1 MKQHRTTATILSIVS
16 LGLGQIYNRQY
27 VKGLLLLLLEAASL
41 TYFVQKLNHAIWG
54 FATLGK
60 VPVHMEKINGVMT
73 KVGDHSIT
81 LMLEGLIAFI
91 VLFLFIYFYILNIR
105 DANSTGAKRDKGF
118 QSATF
123 MQSFKY
129 VMDRRFPEMFLAVP
143 LIGVLFLTVLPI
155 IFTILV
161 ALTNFSGPNNLPP
174 AHIIKWVGFGT
185 FKDLLLFKTWSFTFF
200 SILRWNIIWA
210 VVATVTT
217 YFGGIL
223 VALLINKK
231 GIRFKKIWRTI
242 FVLPFAIPQLVS
254 LLLMKNLFNGQF
266 GPINQYL
273 GYFGLG
279 KVPWLSDPFW
289 AKMTIIL
296 VNCWIGIPVSMILI
310 MGVLTAIPADLY
322 EAAEVDGASAYLK
335 FRLITMPFLLFT
347 TAPLLIMQFAGN
359 INNFNVIFLLTNG
372 NPVDGGYQFAGSTD
386 LLVTWLYKLTLDNQK
401 YNIAAVIGLIIF
413 LILASLSIWRYRT
426 TKSFK
431 EEDMI
436 Q

>member
-1 MKQHRTTATILSIVS
+1 MNRHRITATVLSIAS
-16 LGLGQIYNRQY
+16 FGLGQLYNRQY
-27 VKGLLLLLLEAASL
+27 LKGMLLLTLEAAGL
-41 TYFVQKLNHAIWG
+41 TYFINNMYHAIWG
-54 FATLGK
+54 FVTLGK
-60 VPVHMEKINGVMT
+60 VPVHMEKINGINVR
-73 KVGDHSIT
+73 VGDHSIT
-81 LMLEGLIAFI
+81 LMLEGLIAFL
-91 VLFLFIYFYILNIR
+91 VLILFIYVYILNIR
-105 DANSTGAKRDKGF
+105 DANSTGEKRDKGF
-118 QSATF
+118 QPATF
-123 MQSFKY
+123 VQSIKY
-129 VMDRRFPEMFLAVP
+129 VMDRRFPEMFLALP
-143 LIGVLFLTVLPI
+143 IIGVLFLTVLPI
-155 IFTILV
+155 VFTIFI
-161 ALTNFSGPNNLPP
+161 ALTNYSGPNNLPP
-174 AHIIKWVGFGT
+174 AHIIKWVGLGT
-185 FKDLLLFKTWSFTFF
+185 FKDLLLFKTWSATFF
-200 SILRWNIIWA
+200 GILQWNLIWA

-242 FVLPFAIPQLVS
+242 FILPFAIPQLVS
-254 LLLMKNLFNGQF
+254 LLLMRNLFNGQF

-273 GYFGLG
+273 SYFGLG

-310 MGVLTAIPADLY
+310 MGVLTSIPADLY
-322 EAAEVDGASAYLK
+322 EAAEVDGASPYRK
-335 FRLITMPFLLFT
+335 FRLITMPFVLFT

-372 NPVDGGYQFAGSTD
+372 NPVNGKYQFAGSTD

-401 YNIAAVIGLIIF
+401 YNIAAVVGIIIF